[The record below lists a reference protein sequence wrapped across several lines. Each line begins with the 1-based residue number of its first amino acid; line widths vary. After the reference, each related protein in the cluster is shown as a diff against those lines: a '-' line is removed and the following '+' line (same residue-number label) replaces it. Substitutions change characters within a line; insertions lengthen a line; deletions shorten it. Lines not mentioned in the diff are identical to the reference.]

1 MHRRNWLTWLA
12 ACLLLNAGLS
22 QVRGQQ
28 KDEVTLAERLRAG
41 LKCRRPEEVDFV
53 DDVVALVDQK
63 KLGVDLVLSTYQWA
77 VKQRPDFPFYYFQ
90 YGIRRRAA
98 AIGVDI

>member
-1 MHRRNWLTWLA
+1 MHRRHWLA
-12 ACLLLNAGLS
+12 WLSAFLLSTGMPLAHA
-22 QVRGQQ
+22 QQ
-28 KDEVTLAERLRAG
+28 EEITLTDRLRAG
-41 LKCRRPEEVDFV
+41 LKCRRPEEVEFV
-53 DDVVALVDQK
+53 EAVVLLVDQK
-63 KLGVDLVLSTYQWA
+63 KLPTDLVLSTFQWA